1 MYTNKQWAQ
10 ADPNVTAFIAASSG
24 SAAAIEGFVGVG
36 KSTVIINAAK
46 QLNLTPLLVIGST
59 HPPEDFS
66 GIPYVH
72 ADTAGDRR
80 YFEQV
85 PPKFASDSVE
95 KACMIFLDELTTV
108 KPSTRAPMLSW
119 LSERMICGRKVHP
132 DSIFVAAYNPYEIAP
147 DATPL
152 EKSMANRFFHS
163 QWVHDKIAW
172 DKGMIDGE
180 FTPSWIPKPPPR
192 SEWERF
198 REPVGQQIVAY
209 TNNNNGDLCQSPE
222 DDSQYAFP
230 TPRSWT
236 YLRNAIALAR
246 SMDAPKAIIRK
257 LCVGFVG
264 DVVGRSFNQYLD
276 TFDLIDVEES
286 IANPMKFKHDNARPD
301 LTVVLMSGVVTS
313 LKREFTTERIT
324 NALKLFCDNIGG
336 GKCADLALG
345 QLRHLTETKPTE
357 PEPYRWNKEQ
367 TNIIKAF
374 GDRLPAEFRKKMAAR
389 RGGKS

>member
-1 MYTNKQWAQ
+1 MYSSKQWAV
-10 ADPNVTAFIAASSG
+10 ADPNAPAFIAASSG
-24 SAAAIEGFVGVG
+24 SAAAMEGYVGVG
-36 KSTVIINAAK
+36 KSTVILGAAE
-46 QLNLTPLLVIGST
+46 QLNLKPLLVIGST

-66 GIPYVH
+66 GIPYVDAKQA
-72 ADTAGDRR
+72 ADER
-80 YFEQV
+80 YFAQI
-85 PPKFASDSVE
+85 PPQFASDSVSE
-95 KACMIFLDELTTV
+95 ACLIFLDELTTV
-108 KPSTRAPMLSW
+108 KPSSRAPMLSW

-132 DSIFVAAYNPYEIAP
+132 DSIFVAAYNPPEIAP

-152 EKSMANRFFHS
+152 EKSMANRFFHAE
-163 QWVHDKIAW
+163 WKHDKMAW
-172 DKGMIDGE
+172 DNGMINGE

-264 DVVGRSFNQYLD
+264 DVVGRTFNQYLD
-276 TFDLIDVEES
+276 TFDLINVEKS
-286 IANPMKFKHDNARPD
+286 IADPTSFKHDNARPD

-345 QLRHLTETKPTE
+345 QLRHLTETKSSDYKWNTE
-357 PEPYRWNKEQ
+357 Q
-367 TNIIKAF
+367 LGIIKTF
-374 GDRLPAEFRKKMAAR
+374 GDRLPAEFRKKMSAR
-389 RGGKS
+389 KAKS